1 MSMRIKLVLM
11 LLLGLV
17 LIGFADTGEKVLR
30 DDLAS
35 TESNVTEQPIYPG
48 YEKVDMTQVT
58 PEGATGKPD
67 ADGLYT
73 PPNAENLP
81 KWYVSIC
88 QCIDLL
94 LPAQAMIMAK
104 DYNDAYTG
112 AYLLSL
118 ASSQLHGY
126 VYNNMEGKSADIVW
140 DAISTIDRM
149 YADTNAASYSG
160 KPLAKGA
167 EYREKIVK
175 IRNDFRSLINPAGKK
190 VQKFALPDY
199 NGRG

>member
-1 MSMRIKLVLM
+1 MKTKLVLAFLFGIILMASPIWADEQM
-11 LLLGLV
+11 LDGE
-17 LIGFADTGEKVLR
+17 IGTSVA
-30 DDLAS
+30 
-35 TESNVTEQPIYPG
+35 EQAPYPG
-48 YEKVDMTQVT
+48 AEKVDMTTTT

-73 PPNAENLP
+73 PPNAGKLP

-94 LPAQAMIMAK
+94 LPAQAMIQAQ

-118 ASSQLHGY
+118 ASSQLHSY
-126 VYNNMEGKSADIVW
+126 VYNNMDGKSADIVW

-167 EYREKIVK
+167 DYREKIVK
-175 IRNDFRSLINPAGKK
+175 IRNDFRNLINPAGKK
-190 VQKFALPDY
+190 SVKFALPDY
-199 NGRG
+199 NGQG